1 MLSLI
6 LLFIN
11 IKLILSKNLLF
22 PFKKLT
28 IEYLNKTKSMA
39 DFIDFNIY
47 TNISMGT
54 PRKSVA
60 HFITNGD
67 QLFYYNKLRLHSHLS
82 EEFDEI
88 QNKIENSI
96 NIYYTPV
103 NSTTFNTIDQYYQV
117 FSDIYSFYD
126 LNQNEKRTKLNFIMN
141 PTEKKTKLYGNIDLY
156 FLGEDPYEEYN
167 KDIFRMLKD
176 NKLIDDTYFTF
187 IYGEYNIKNG
197 SNY

>member
-11 IKLILSKNLLF
+11 IKLIVSKNLLF

-96 NIYYTPV
+96 NIYYMPL
-103 NSTTFNTIDQYYQV
+103 NSTTF
-117 FSDIYSFYD
+117 
-126 LNQNEKRTKLNFIMN
+126 
-141 PTEKKTKLYGNIDLY
+141 LYNRSILSS
-156 FLGEDPYEEYN
+156 
-167 KDIFRMLKD
+167 IF
-176 NKLIDDTYFTF
+176 
-187 IYGEYNIKNG
+187 
-197 SNY
+197 